1 MAVIGSQ
8 PRTHLIDTDKHFR
21 DLAKSGF
28 LTDFRT
34 PVAKGSYPKWGADH
48 PTMAI
53 GDNLEFV
60 TTHHE
65 SRFVVFNKQHNYKIT
80 NITLERDVNTHE
92 WNWCIEFGSNKE

>member
-8 PRTHLIDTDKHFR
+8 PRTHLIDTDKYFR

-28 LTDFRT
+28 LTNFRT
-34 PVAKGSYPKWGADH
+34 PVAKVTYPKWGVDH

-60 TTHHE
+60 TKHRD
-65 SRFVVFNKQHNYKIT
+65 SRFVVFNKQHNYKIK